1 MPPATRQRA
10 AEAFWRD
17 TESPDIQVQQMEVVA
32 TLARRLNFR
41 AKSILSLPVE
51 RKARHLAQ
59 LSDVTDAVAMRALV
73 AYHFAEQ
80 RPLMG
85 AFLDGLG
92 LAHDNGLITAED
104 VSACI
109 VVPLDRIRRITEE
122 LRNGA
127 SADIDEIDAV
137 ALRLLLS
144 DYTMTVGHLRAAAR
158 LAEQRVAAA
167 RGPIEHARSIVP
179 A

>member
-104 VSACI
+104 VKAPEKAQI
-109 VVPLDRIRRITEE
+109 AAALDAVRAAGTFATEE
-122 LRNGA
+122 VDFYLRTLA
-127 SADIDEIDAV
+127 SLDTETWANVDAV
-137 ALRLLLS
+137 LEGQSA
-144 DYTMTVGHLRAAAR
+144 
-158 LAEQRVAAA
+158 
-167 RGPIEHARSIVP
+167 
-179 A
+179 

>member
-1 MPPATRQRA
+1 MPERPSQLWRALSPEKRVRA

-51 RKARHLAQ
+51 RRARHLAQ
-59 LSDVTDAVAMRALV
+59 LPDVTDTVAMRALV
-73 AYHFAEQ
+73 AYHFADQ

-92 LAHDNGLITAED
+92 LAHEDGLITEEEVKAPDLERLQAAVEAVRQAGIFPAED
-104 VSACI
+104 INFYLRTLAS
-109 VVPLDRIRRITEE
+109 LDGETWS
-122 LRNGA
+122 NV
-127 SADIDEIDAV
+127 DAV
-137 ALRLLLS
+137 LQ
-144 DYTMTVGHLRAAAR
+144 G
-158 LAEQRVAAA
+158 
-167 RGPIEHARSIVP
+167 
-179 A
+179 